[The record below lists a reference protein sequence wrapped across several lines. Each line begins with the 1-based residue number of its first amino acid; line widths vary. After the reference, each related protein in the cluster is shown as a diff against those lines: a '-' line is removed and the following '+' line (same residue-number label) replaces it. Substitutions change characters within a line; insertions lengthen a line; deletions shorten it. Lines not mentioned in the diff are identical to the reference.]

1 MNLFLIGRII
11 GIYALIFGAT
21 LLSPILVGLW
31 YREPEVL
38 HFLWPMAGSIGFGAV
53 LWLIGRQRTREL
65 SVGDGYLIV
74 ALFWVLLSL
83 LGAWPLING
92 FGLSPIDALFE
103 SASGITTTGATVIGG
118 LDDMP
123 RSLLFYRQQLQWF
136 GGMGL
141 IVLGLAVMP
150 MLGIGGM
157 QLYRAETP
165 GPLKEEK
172 LTPRLTETARALWL
186 IYLALTLACAGGY
199 WLAGM
204 TPFDAIAHSLA
215 TVSTGGFSTHDA
227 SIGYFDSP
235 GVEAV
240 AVVFMLLAAINFGV
254 HYLAWT
260 HRNPLHYLRDVE
272 VRTFLGFV
280 VAMVF
285 LVGLILYLEGR
296 YDQLHGGLRDAT
308 FEVVSIVTST
318 GFGTVDFAHW
328 PDFLPLLLIYISFV
342 GGCGGST
349 AGGMKVMR
357 VLLMVKQG
365 AQEVRQL
372 IHPHAVIPLRLGR
385 RIVDPR
391 LARSVWGFFALYT
404 VAVATLTLLMIHAGL
419 APLDAFSAVATCLN
433 NLGPG
438 LGEVA
443 YTFQSVSDFGKLL
456 GVSAMLLGRLEIL
469 TILVILSP
477 AFWRR

>member
-83 LGAWPLING
+83 LGAWPLMNG

-103 SASGITTTGATVIGG
+103 SASGITTTGATVISG

-456 GVSAMLLGRLEIL
+456 GVGAMLLGRLEIL